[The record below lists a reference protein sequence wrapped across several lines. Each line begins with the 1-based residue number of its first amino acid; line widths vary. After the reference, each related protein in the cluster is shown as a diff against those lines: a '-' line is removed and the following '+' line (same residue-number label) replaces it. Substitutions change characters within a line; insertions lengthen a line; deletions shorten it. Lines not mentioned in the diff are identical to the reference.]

1 MHRSC
6 DPAPLLPCCPP
17 LAPACLCF
25 GSGSQVPAALPPSFA
40 PDWPACA
47 LLCRFPPPLPPQA
60 LLSQVRGLSPST
72 LTCGPPVRHTHT
84 LAFRRPR
91 RQRPSQPHRRRA
103 ARPRWLACAPRWPA
117 LPLAFA
123 LLSPPPPVRPLRLLA
138 CLAPCAWAPPPVW
151 PLLPAPVPGR
161 VLPLRLRVALAC
173 LAPAPSPG
181 GCALLFPGGAV
192 PHAVEGCV

>member
-72 LTCGPPVRHTHT
+72 LTCRPPRPHLCCHRAAGLRCRGLCRRHARLLSLRSPCRHPGPAPHACGWQLPRPGAARAPPLHS
-84 LAFRRPR
+84 RPR
-91 RQRPSQPHRRRA
+91 PAASVPQCCSPRSQHSPRHPRRL
-103 ARPRWLACAPRWPA
+103 PDLVA
-117 LPLAFA
+117 L
-123 LLSPPPPVRPLRLLA
+123 VQ
-138 CLAPCAWAPPPVW
+138 APP
-151 PLLPAPVPGR
+151 A
-161 VLPLRLRVALAC
+161 
-173 LAPAPSPG
+173 G
-181 GCALLFPGGAV
+181 GG
-192 PHAVEGCV
+192 

>member
-6 DPAPLLPCCPP
+6 DPAPFLPCCPP

-84 LAFRRPR
+84 
-91 RQRPSQPHRRRA
+91 HRI
-103 ARPRWLACAPRWPA
+103 ACAPRWAA
-117 LPLAFA
+117 LPLACA
-123 LLSPPPPVRPLRLLA
+123 LLSPPPPARPLRLLA

>member
-6 DPAPLLPCCPP
+6 DPPPLLPCCPP

-84 LAFRRPR
+84 GARR
-91 RQRPSQPHRRRA
+91 S
-103 ARPRWLACAPRWPA
+103 PA
-117 LPLAFA
+117 LLCARLASLCVA
-123 LLSPPPPVRPLRLLA
+123 VPLSPPAPSTGIAFSGYRAQPQHVNVRTTCKTHTHTHTCAHTHTHLR
-138 CLAPCAWAPPPVW
+138 W
-151 PLLPAPVPGR
+151 
-161 VLPLRLRVALAC
+161 RVALAC

>member
-1 MHRSC
+1 MEVADEPKKPNTHKSLRRTRIELVA
-6 DPAPLLPCCPP
+6 APN
-17 LAPACLCF
+17 F
-25 GSGSQVPAALPPSFA
+25 VGVFT
-40 PDWPACA
+40 
-47 LLCRFPPPLPPQA
+47 PPPQTGRVQCYHYTNVALMTNVRNMQYIYQFCHVSMFRTPRAPEPPRQ
-60 LLSQVRGLSPST
+60 
-72 LTCGPPVRHTHT
+72 
-84 LAFRRPR
+84 PR

-103 ARPRWLACAPRWPA
+103 ARPRWLACAPRWAA

-123 LLSPPPPVRPLRLLA
+123 LLSPPPPARPLRLLA